1 MAWFLKQKSGNRTN
15 NLRAEGKNM
24 RNIRPF
30 MAILIVVGLMLLSG
44 CAYVD
49 VKSPLDVDLDRTTLG
64 EKKGVAEARSVLWLF
79 AWGDAS
85 YAAAAADGGITT
97 LRHADQE
104 VFNVLF
110 GLYTR
115 WRVVVYGD

>member
-1 MAWFLKQKSGNRTN
+1 MKRYRMIWVV
-15 NLRAEGKNM
+15 
-24 RNIRPF
+24 
-30 MAILIVVGLMLLSG
+30 LISAGLLLISG
-44 CAYVD
+44 CAYMD

-64 EKKGVAEARSVLWLF
+64 QKTGVAEAQSVLWLF

-85 YAAAAADGGITT
+85 YAAAAANGGITT

-104 VFNVLF
+104 VYTVLF